1 MKILITTDW
10 YRPVINGVV
19 TSVLNLTEQLE
30 KRGHEVKVLTLSR
43 NCHSYKEENVIYAGS
58 VGMGKIYPQARVKI
72 PVVAREYMEELLAW
86 KPDLIH
92 SQCEFST
99 FFLAKRIAGEL
110 DIPIIHT
117 YHTVYEDYTHY
128 FSPQKAWGRSL
139 VQMMTRKLSDQVD
152 AMIAPSGKIERILE
166 GYRVSCPVN
175 VVPSGIDTEKYRR
188 RIDDGSREALPDC
201 CRGYIREAGR
211 VEVLEGDRKSVIG
224 VCRQDEAGSVYLF
237 AANQGAEPVK
247 VRFSSENGT
256 NSAVWMDLE
265 KGRQIPAENPENKG
279 IAVTLEGFESRWLKL
294 SDFEEEAVGRE
305 PEGTLGN
312 SCLSLVQASMM
323 DEGGRSRCA
332 KHISMAG
339 KWKCFPQSLNVC
351 RFGETEVSVDGTN
364 WEKVEVKTFIE
375 QCAQTKRLG
384 GEQIAMEGEFGTP
397 RKLRPAYPITCFYKV
412 GFKIRKG
419 ELPSEL
425 FLLMDRETI
434 SGSNA
439 IEINGRVVEA
449 SLWKP
454 VRVNDFNNQ
463 AADIRSLVREG
474 ENEIRIRVC
483 IRKDE
488 DGLRDPFYLW
498 GSFGVGFEDG
508 CHVLTAQPEQVCP
521 DAPWIQGFPYYSGTM
536 EFETEI
542 EFDSS
547 EACILAL
554 DWAYPCHENIEV
566 LVNGRSTGIC
576 AYSPYLWECGQ
587 GTAKQ
592 GMNCVTVRISN
603 TLANMLD
610 GTYFDYK
617 EHRLADIRQE
627 AEER

>member
-1 MKILITTDW
+1 MEIQGFVYKGESEEEKAACDRIRDGWVAVCKELLFAQLDYDHLDGELLEEAEICDGSIRMGRAAYSVVVLPECHCMEKKT
-10 YRPVINGVV
+10 REMLERFVQAGGHVIAVGELP
-19 TSVLNLTEQLE
+19 SV
-30 KRGHEVKVLTLSR
+30 SID
-43 NCHSYKEENVIYAGS
+43 KEETDQETEA
-58 VGMGKIYPQARVKI
+58 
-72 PVVAREYMEELLAW
+72 AW
-86 KPDLIH
+86 KALTAH
-92 SQCEFST
+92 
-99 FFLAKRIAGEL
+99 A
-110 DIPIIHT
+110 
-117 YHTVYEDYTHY
+117 
-128 FSPQKAWGRSL
+128 
-139 VQMMTRKLSDQVD
+139 
-152 AMIAPSGKIERILE
+152 
-166 GYRVSCPVN
+166 N
-175 VVPSGIDTEKYRR
+175 VVCLN
-188 RIDDGSREALPDC
+188 GSREALPDC

-439 IEINGRVVEA
+439 IEINGRVVRL
-449 SLWKP
+449 S
-454 VRVNDFNNQ
+454 
-463 AADIRSLVREG
+463 
-474 ENEIRIRVC
+474 
-483 IRKDE
+483 
-488 DGLRDPFYLW
+488 
-498 GSFGVGFEDG
+498 GS
-508 CHVLTAQPEQVCP
+508 
-521 DAPWIQGFPYYSGTM
+521 
-536 EFETEI
+536 
-542 EFDSS
+542 
-547 EACILAL
+547 
-554 DWAYPCHENIEV
+554 
-566 LVNGRSTGIC
+566 R
-576 AYSPYLWECGQ
+576 CG
-587 GTAKQ
+587 
-592 GMNCVTVRISN
+592 
-603 TLANMLD
+603 
-610 GTYFDYK
+610 
-617 EHRLADIRQE
+617 
-627 AEER
+627 